1 MANIR
6 FKNLPSLL
14 NDMEKKKWII
24 DSFFFQYKDEKYIV
38 ILKLYKDH
46 KRKPSKYAKAEVEF
60 IRRTNENES
69 ITGYIDF
76 YEVHFYN
83 MDQFCD
89 FFGVEKGNSIRNL
102 FIDFSN
108 IFSNYIPLEKT
119 IEKSKQERHLIG
131 QRAEG
136 NNPNA
141 IYCFDVRRNGS
152 KEDGTLNVRSIEN
165 SNNAQILRPS
175 LYEKYADDTNLSFFF
190 SDNPDDER
198 NDLEIFEIIAKRK

>member
-1 MANIR
+1 MSDLKKEIR
-6 FKNLPSLL
+6 FKNLPLL
-14 NDMEKKKWII
+14 LKDMEIKKWVI
-24 DSFFFQYKDEKYIV
+24 DSFFFPYKNKNYIV
-38 ILKLYKDH
+38 ILKLYRENE
-46 KRKPSKYAKAEVEF
+46 KRPSKYAKAEVEF

-89 FFGVEKGNSIRNL
+89 FFGVEKGNGIRNL

-131 QRAEG
+131 
-136 NNPNA
+136 
-141 IYCFDVRRNGS
+141 
-152 KEDGTLNVRSIEN
+152 
-165 SNNAQILRPS
+165 
-175 LYEKYADDTNLSFFF
+175 
-190 SDNPDDER
+190 
-198 NDLEIFEIIAKRK
+198 